1 VGWGKNSEGTF
12 FSKSFGHSLDIFTAA
27 TKIEKSSFASAISTI
42 VLSLSRLLN
51 TLMLEALGI
60 VTAPKSRIDAR
71 INFMMELILILST
84 TEDNSKW
91 SSESG

>member
-1 VGWGKNSEGTF
+1 MGWGKNSEGTF

-27 TKIEKSSFASAISTI
+27 TKIEKSSFASAIPLCI
-42 VLSLSRLLN
+42 KLLLN

-60 VTAPKSRIDAR
+60 VAAPKSRIDAR
-71 INFMMELILILST
+71 VNFMMELILILSS

>member
-1 VGWGKNSEGTF
+1 
-12 FSKSFGHSLDIFTAA
+12 
-27 TKIEKSSFASAISTI
+27 
-42 VLSLSRLLN
+42 
-51 TLMLEALGI
+51 MLEALGI

-91 SSESG
+91 SSESGDDQYYLPYYINDLLDTIPNYTLLTLY